1 MRTAR
6 LPTLRWVLVVA
17 VAILVS
23 CGGGSSSTTSDASST
38 STVAGTDA
46 LQGDGS
52 SSTQISP
59 VVDCKVENVS
69 IDPLTPTLWDAA
81 GYCWGA
87 DRKVI
92 VDIIIEMNPQ
102 MDPMNLRW
110 NQIIK
115 LPHGNSRI
123 KACCGYAVGDTGP
136 GGGIIVFK
144 DEAGFDNSS
153 GDPTSIGAM
162 CLKVTCHYLEMA
174 PTDLAGKFSWLG
186 ALNSS
191 TTFSTPSANDWFL
204 PSKDA
209 LNEMCKY
216 AFGDTVNSVCNKS
229 GVGGLLNSVGGFS
242 DFYYW
247 STDEKVEGIDRYALW
262 QSFSDGSRGYSYT
275 SDDKTSYVRLVR
287 TF

>member
-1 MRTAR
+1 
-6 LPTLRWVLVVA
+6 
-17 VAILVS
+17 
-23 CGGGSSSTTSDASST
+23 
-38 STVAGTDA
+38 
-46 LQGDGS
+46 
-52 SSTQISP
+52 
-59 VVDCKVENVS
+59 
-69 IDPLTPTLWDAA
+69 
-81 GYCWGA
+81 
-87 DRKVI
+87 
-92 VDIIIEMNPQ
+92 
-102 MDPMNLRW
+102 MNLQT
-110 NQIIK
+110 NQTIK
-115 LPHGNSRI
+115 LPIDNNRTKWLTQEEYILMQDNYEGNGVEIGPGRY
-123 KACCGYAVGDTGP
+123 KVGDTGP
-136 GGGIIVFK
+136 GGGIIVYV
-144 DEAGFDNSS
+144 DLVGFDNSS
-153 GDPTSIGAM
+153 GGDTSMDVM
-162 CLKVTCHYLEMA
+162 CLTGTCHYLEMA

-262 QSFSDGSRGYSYT
+262 QSFSDGSRGYSYV

>member
-1 MRTAR
+1 MSFPTMKKLQMR
-6 LPTLRWVLVVA
+6 TLRWVLAGALA
-17 VAILVS
+17 VLVS

-38 STVAGTDA
+38 STDAGTDA

-102 MDPMNLRW
+102 MDPMNLRS

-144 DEAGFDNSS
+144 DEVGFDNSS

-174 PTDLAGKFSWLG
+174 PTDLKGSFAWS
-186 ALNSS
+186 AAINAAENYS
-191 TTFSTPSANDWFL
+191 TAATDDWVL
-204 PSKDA
+204 PSLAA
-209 LNEMCKY
+209 LNEICKY
-216 AFGDTVNSVCNKS
+216 AFGDKVNAICNDD
-229 GVGGLLNSVGGFS
+229 GNGTFTNSVGNFHGL
-242 DFYYW
+242 YW
-247 STDEKVEGIDRYALW
+247 SSFEYVGNAAWFQDFNLGGQHPSNKDETG
-262 QSFSDGSRGYSYT
+262 
-275 SDDKTSYVRLVR
+275 YVRPVR
-287 TF
+287 AF